1 MPRKPRLVRQRK
13 PRKPPVSYS
22 LAPPVKSLAA
32 KLIAYKGSPDIPG
45 LLKPPLPKGIRLP
58 GMSELGDAA
67 ILFLFSTA
75 EKIGRESAAQAS
87 KFAKKHLPLAQS
99 EYAFEITVSKPVW
112 DRLDEGQRSALVYH
126 ELLHCGKNDKEQWV
140 VKPHDLEEFRAVVMH
155 FGLWNER
162 TTLMAE
168 QMRLWDAHATVRA
181 VK

>member
-1 MPRKPRLVRQRK
+1 MPRRPRALK
-13 PRKPPVSYS
+13 TPRKRKAPVTYS
-22 LAPPVKSLAA
+22 LAPAVKSLAT
-32 KLIAYKGSPDIPG
+32 KLIAFKGGPDIPG
-45 LLKPPLPKGIRLP
+45 LLKPPLPKGLHLP

-67 ILFLFSTA
+67 ILFLFTSA
-75 EKIGRESAAQAS
+75 EKIGRDVAAQAS
-87 KFAKKHLPLAQS
+87 KFAKKHLPLAEA
-99 EYAFEITVSKPVW
+99 EYAFEITVCKPVW
-112 DRLDEGQRSALVYH
+112 DRLDEGQRAALVYH
-126 ELLHCGKNDKEQWV
+126 ELLHCGRNDKEQYV